1 MIVGKVPAFDDDA
14 RRDVH
19 AQLDA
24 FFAAQRGTLPQ
35 ARVPEEIAPGKVNV
49 LAGAAVPAYKSSATP
64 QPGKAETSL
73 PRKGGQ
79 MSTGS
84 TSQSYATVAPS
95 VGPVDSFARAPL
107 PPSWEYQDEPSAN
120 DGVA

>member
-1 MIVGKVPAFDDDA
+1 MIAGKVPAFDDDA

-49 LAGAAVPAYKSSATP
+49 LAATP
-64 QPGKAETSL
+64 TAGYV
-73 PRKGGQ
+73 PRPQ
-79 MSTGS
+79 R
-84 TSQSYATVAPS
+84 
-95 VGPVDSFARAPL
+95 DARALQGPNV
-107 PPSWEYQDEPSAN
+107 STAERATR
-120 DGVA
+120 